1 MKKAVRISSPAK
13 LNLHLDVREKR
24 EDGYHTVSSIFQ
36 MVSFADELSVGS
48 LKKNDVCLIHGDF
61 DFDPSRNTITK
72 AVSVFRRETGIRT
85 GVRFQV
91 LKRIPCGT
99 GTGGGSSNAA
109 AALTALDLLF
119 GTGFDRD
126 RLRRFAAEIGSDV
139 PFFTAAPAAYVTG
152 RGEVL
157 EPLVPRADL
166 YALVL
171 FPFTGVETARAY
183 RLLDAAR
190 GGNIEPEIPAG
201 ELIRSYS
208 GEAPGSWPFFNSFFE
223 VVSAELPE
231 LRSIRDDLY
240 RAGAQYAAMSGSG
253 SAMFGVFP
261 SLEAAREAVPR
272 VRGTYRSTV
281 VCKLLDRLPNAVLQL
296 DANDGI

>member
-1 MKKAVRISSPAK
+1 MKKTVRVSSPAK
-13 LNLHLDVREKR
+13 LNLHLDVRERR

-36 MVSFADELSVGS
+36 MVSYADELSVGS
-48 LKKNDVCLIHGDF
+48 LKETDVCLIHGDF

-72 AVSVFRRETGIRT
+72 AVSLFRRETGIRT
-85 GVRFQV
+85 GVKVQV

-109 AALTALDLLF
+109 AALTALDSLF
-119 GTGFDRD
+119 ETGLGRD
-126 RLRRFAAEIGSDV
+126 RLRSLAAEIGSDV
-139 PFFTAAPAAYVTG
+139 PFFTTAPAAYVTG

-157 EPLVPRADL
+157 EPLTPRDDL
-166 YALVL
+166 FALVL
-171 FPFTGVETARAY
+171 FPFTGIETARAY

-190 GGNIEPEIPAG
+190 VEREPGPEIPPD

-208 GEAPGSWPFFNSFFE
+208 RDEPGSWPFFNSFFE

-240 RAGAQYAAMSGSG
+240 RAGALYAAMSGSG

-261 SLEAAREAVPR
+261 SLEAAGEAVPR
-272 VRGTYRSTV
+272 VRGTYRNTA
-281 VCKLLDRLPNAVLQL
+281 VCKLLDRLPNAVLQ
-296 DANDGI
+296 